1 MNALEFATRA
11 HKGVLRWDKV
21 TPYIEHP
28 KAVVA
33 LLKSFKIRDEDI
45 INAAYLH
52 DVLEDTN
59 VRELEIREE
68 FGDVACDLVI
78 ELTRP
83 ESADYFE
90 HCSKMSKDA
99 SIIKVADILCNLT
112 DITSPKS
119 HNFIQKR
126 LKSLTMLQDKI

>member
-11 HKGVLRWDKV
+11 HKGVFRWDKV

-33 LLKSFKIRDEDI
+33 LLESFKVVDEDI

-52 DVLEDTN
+52 DVLEDTKASAGD
-59 VRELEIREE
+59 ITKF
-68 FGDVACDLVI
+68 FGKRCCSLVE

-83 ESADYFE
+83 EDADYFE
-90 HCSKMSKDA
+90 HCSEMSKDA
-99 SIIKVADILCNLT
+99 SLIKVADILCNLT
-112 DITSPKS
+112 DVTSPKS
-119 HNFIQKR
+119 QNFIQKR
-126 LKSLTMLQDKI
+126 LKALTMLQDKV